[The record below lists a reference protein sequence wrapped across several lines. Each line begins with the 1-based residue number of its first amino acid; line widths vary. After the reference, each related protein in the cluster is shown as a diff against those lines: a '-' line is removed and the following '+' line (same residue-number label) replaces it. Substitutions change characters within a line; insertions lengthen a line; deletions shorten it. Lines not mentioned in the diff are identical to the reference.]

1 MFSIIKTKKNVENF
15 LDKTNALHD
24 GYIIGVQYTNGGI
37 TKLEYGHHFNPE
49 QTKLIIQVLV
59 TSIFDAIVE
68 IEFENLLEWQIRD
81 NQWDI
86 TDSSI
91 IFDENGS
98 IIWLDDVYTT
108 AEEMKKG
115 SYVIAK
121 NMKWRIIDN

>member
-1 MFSIIKTKKNVENF
+1 MFCTVKTKEDIENF
-15 LDKTNALHD
+15 LNKTNSLHD

-49 QTKLIIQVLV
+49 QTKLTIQVLV
-59 TSIFDAIVE
+59 TSIYDTIVE
-68 IEFENLLEWQIRD
+68 LEFENLLEWQIRD

-108 AEEMKKG
+108 AEEMKKD

-121 NMKWRIIDN
+121 TMQWRIKK

>member
-1 MFSIIKTKKNVENF
+1 MFNIIKTKKDVENF
-15 LDKTNALHD
+15 LNKTNALHD
-24 GYIIGVQYTNGGI
+24 GHIIGVQYTNGGI

-121 NMKWRIIDN
+121 TMQWRIKK